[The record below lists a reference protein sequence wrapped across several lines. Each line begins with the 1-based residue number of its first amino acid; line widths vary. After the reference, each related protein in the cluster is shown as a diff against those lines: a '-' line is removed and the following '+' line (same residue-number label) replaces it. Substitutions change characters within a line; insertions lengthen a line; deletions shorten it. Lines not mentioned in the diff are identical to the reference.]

1 MYGYLHIHGNTLNYK
16 CRELDSYLWPSEKKY
31 KNIFNRPW
39 FAAYVSGFIRMQLH
53 SLCSSGFS
61 GKMSFERIN
70 NVDLIAGQVR
80 QSCFDD
86 EITSSSMNKVVEKLI
101 SMGGI
106 RDTKKQNITF
116 TFGNGEMY

>member
-1 MYGYLHIHGNTLNYK
+1 
-16 CRELDSYLWPSEKKY
+16 
-31 KNIFNRPW
+31 
-39 FAAYVSGFIRMQLH
+39 
-53 SLCSSGFS
+53 
-61 GKMSFERIN
+61 MSFERIN